1 MSTLSEHRRPR
12 LLPQNR
18 KLRHLKGLSLRNL
31 SFAPVQLRTADDA
44 ALSLN
49 RSPHKLGAL
58 MQAGQLHG
66 SRSSDNLRQDA
77 RAAAAA
83 DPARSQP
90 PRRTSLSTLSTSPAQ
105 RQRRLK
111 QLLDETL
118 GDVFFSLH
126 VAGADEPVYVSE
138 VRERSAV

>member
-1 MSTLSEHRRPR
+1 MSTLSEPRRPR
-12 LLPQNR
+12 LSPQNR

-44 ALSLN
+44 ALSRH
-49 RSPHKLGAL
+49 RSSSKL

-77 RAAAAA
+77 RAAVA
-83 DPARSQP
+83 DNIARSQP
-90 PRRTSLSTLSTSPAQ
+90 PRRTSLSSLSTSPAQ

-126 VAGADEPVYVSE
+126 VAGVDEPVYVSE